1 MAAKHLVQVTVPPG
15 ARPGQRIAVRIGSS
29 GFSSGG
35 FSGSL
40 SARPIAKPRST
51 NSLKRGIDGTAKH
64 DAAIAFPSALNQE
77 PMKFELNGDR

>member
-29 GFSSGG
+29 GFSGGG

-40 SARPIAKPRST
+40 SARPIAKLRSP
-51 NSLKRGIDGTAKH
+51 SLKRGIAETAKH